1 MATIRKALNLKDLAK
16 ISGGNIFEDIYC
28 FFEGHGYNSVGIAYS
43 DDNSFKIVKYK
54 CVSCGKTIYEKEFS
68 DGNSVSSSKSE
79 FDKY

>member
-28 FFEGHGYNSVGIAYS
+28 FFEGHGYNSVGFAYN
-43 DDNSFKIVKYK
+43 DDHSFKIVKYK

-79 FDKY
+79 FDRL